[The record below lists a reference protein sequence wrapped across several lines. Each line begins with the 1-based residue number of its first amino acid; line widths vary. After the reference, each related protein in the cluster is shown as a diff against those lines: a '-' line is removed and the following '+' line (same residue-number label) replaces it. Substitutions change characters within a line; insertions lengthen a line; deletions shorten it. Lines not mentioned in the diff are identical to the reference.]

1 MIGCLILAFVFFG
14 CIIAI
19 ALIIGCMLEAGDGPK
34 GEVAILIL
42 LAITCT
48 IFCVYSLKKA
58 FQSEVR
64 APQKPEISLEITT
77 NVTNGFEK
85 SDTLYIYKFKQ

>member
-1 MIGCLILAFVFFG
+1 MFGYLILAFVFFA

-19 ALIIGCMLEAGDGPK
+19 TLIIGYMLDACDGLK
-34 GEVAILIL
+34 GEIAILIL
-42 LAITCT
+42 FEITCT
-48 IFCVYSLKKA
+48 IFCAYSLKKA
-58 FQSEVR
+58 FQSEVKTL
-64 APQKPEISLEITT
+64 QKPEIALEITT